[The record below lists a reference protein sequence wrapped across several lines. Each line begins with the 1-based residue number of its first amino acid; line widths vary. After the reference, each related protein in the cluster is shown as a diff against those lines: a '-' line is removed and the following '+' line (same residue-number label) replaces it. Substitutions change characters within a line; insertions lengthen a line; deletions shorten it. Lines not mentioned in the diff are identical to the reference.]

1 MAKIG
6 ELYYDITAKDS
17 GLAKVLGNI
26 KKELK
31 DADNAVVSF
40 TKGADS
46 ALISAA
52 FEKTGRTVEQMKNQ
66 LTALRS
72 VWSKMATDDV
82 AGQQRISD
90 RYREISDELERL
102 GVIMP
107 KLIRTEMTFE
117 KAMAMQSK
125 TIGEMIAKQKAL
137 KEARLQA
144 DVSGK
149 GGRYQ
154 VEQMNKEYERLNNT
168 LKEYGVKEQR
178 VNETL
183 LGKSRILSQV
193 RNELGMYLSVYAAQ
207 RFLSEMI
214 KIRGEYELQQTAL
227 GAILGSAS
235 DANKLFLQV
244 QELGLKSPFSTLD
257 LISYTKQLSAF
268 KVATEEL
275 FDTTKALADISA
287 GVGVDMS
294 RLVLAFGQVR
304 AASVLRG
311 TEVRQFT
318 EAGIPLVDELAKKFE
333 ELNGKAITTGEV
345 FDKISARQVPFEM
358 VRDILF
364 DMTKAGGMFYNMQE
378 IQAETLK
385 GKIENLRDAYEKSL
399 NTIGEGNSGVL
410 VGAADAARFLVSN
423 LDELVK
429 AIKVLVAVY
438 GIYRTAQI
446 LDTVTTLGLAGA
458 KVKLVA
464 ITNALTIAQRA
475 LNAAVSMN
483 PYIAL
488 VAVLLA
494 VGSAYLI
501 LRDNS
506 TEAEKAQKRYTDR
519 VNEAKE
525 AISEQKKQIDELVNV
540 IKDETKSYKER
551 ATALNELKTLYP
563 EAFKNVSLMTLSI
576 EDLVKMQRA
585 LNDEL
590 DKELPK
596 RLAITRE
603 ALAEKR
609 TILENALSSSEQRN
623 SQLSILMYKN
633 KLKKVNS
640 DIAEMDRVSNKEEKD
655 ALQSIYEQGQE
666 WEKMPSYIKT
676 VNKTITEL
684 GLSMKRVSPDVSLDA
699 WMSEMKDNYSA
710 AKKTIEEL
718 GGTVA
723 DVSGGIVE
731 DAKNT
736 VRELDALSKATGFS
750 FDSSKKGGTK
760 KQATTYEDK
769 MYRKEIKLEQEL
781 LQSQI
786 LLEKQKVESMEEG
799 KAKRLAVIDLEYKEE
814 LVRINK
820 QRDDVLIAYNERNKL
835 KGANRITKSNMGMV
849 MPDEF
854 GTYTASSDAAQRA
867 RRVKVT
873 KEEQDSAME
882 LKKIM
887 TDVTAYQKTETDA
900 QIADIGVKYD
910 EIYKKAKLAGASE
923 MELLQI
929 TASKANEQSSA
940 KVQGLITG
948 LDREQEIALQEND
961 LLWDGIG
968 MQEVAER
975 EKLRILIKYSEERLK
990 LLQTLGDEESKQQ
1003 AKVLADSISGMK
1015 KDLGKKTITGSLN
1028 ESLTK
1033 GLNKAFEKTGK
1044 SADEANEKTSKLL
1057 TGVQKGGAI
1066 ASEGIGLL
1074 QSAFGGISE
1083 EADMAMEAVGA
1094 IAEGFATGGLAGGI
1108 MAAAQQALSITAK
1121 LITAKKEVD
1130 KSMIEG
1136 YKAYIEVLNELIDE
1150 QIESLELLG
1159 LKDFAKGINDT
1170 YDDIASQIRATM
1182 VLFRETANSGQ
1193 SMFSHSIGYKANK
1206 ETVKF
1211 TNQLREMGI
1220 YQTDISKMTAS
1231 QLVSLKQIPL
1241 LYAKLPKEL
1250 TEYIDKLD
1258 EAVDKQKELDEQIR
1272 DMILGFDYSDI
1283 TTAIVDSLTD
1293 PSIDNALGDLGAK
1306 IDEFIADTVKNILIK
1321 TYLTDQLEKAVDAF
1335 WNKIAK
1341 KDSDGNIVDFEVTPE
1356 DAKDFKDDVLNA
1368 SNNFKEGWEIVSDQM
1383 KDVGIDMNNAGLAGD
1398 TERQGLSKGIA
1409 TASQES
1415 IDALTGGVYAVMDA
1429 VNVTRN
1435 NSIITV
1441 NSLGN
1446 INEELKTQT
1455 VIMRELATLTVKIQ
1469 SNTEFN
1475 KHLQY
1480 ISANIADIN
1489 TKGLKLKE

>member
-102 GVIMP
+102 GVVMP

-137 KEARLQA
+137 KEVRLQA
-144 DVSGK
+144 DVSSM
-149 GGRYQ
+149 GGRFQ
-154 VEQMNKEYERLNNT
+154 VEQINKEYGRLNNT

-378 IQAETLK
+378 VQAETLK
-385 GKIENLRDAYEKSL
+385 GKVENLRDAYEKVL
-399 NTIGEGNSGVL
+399 NTIGKTGGVL
-410 VGAADAARFLVSN
+410 GAGVDITRALITN
-423 LDELVK
+423 LDK
-429 AIKVLVAVY
+429 FAKVLGIAVTAY
-438 GIYRTAQI
+438 GIY
-446 LDTVTTLGLAGA
+446 
-458 KVKLVA
+458 
-464 ITNALTIAQRA
+464 
-475 LNAAVSMN
+475 NAAL
-483 PYIAL
+483 L
-488 VAVLLA
+488 V
-494 VGSAYLI
+494 
-501 LRDNS
+501 DNVTS
-506 TEAEKAQKRYTDR
+506 LTSIGIR
-519 VNEAKE
+519 
-525 AISEQKKQIDELVNV
+525 KKQIAINALLTKSVESLNLAMFANPWVFATAAILTLVGSFLLLKNSLTETEAAALRFNDRMNK
-540 IKDETKSYKER
+540 IKDGVDDQRRAADKLINTVRDETSSYKEKAVALQELKR
-551 ATALNELKTLYP
+551 LYPDIFKNINLHALSTAELTKVQRKLNEELQKEIEIIGAGDL
-563 EAFKNVSLMTLSI
+563 EKLRSQKQQLELRMREINDAQTLSFLTNQLRKVNADI
-576 EDLVKMQRA
+576 NYLVQQRA
-585 LNDEL
+585 D
-590 DKELPK
+590 
-596 RLAITRE
+596 
-603 ALAEKR
+603 
-609 TILENALSSSEQRN
+609 
-623 SQLSILMYKN
+623 
-633 KLKKVNS
+633 
-640 DIAEMDRVSNKEEKD
+640 KEEKD
-655 ALQSIYEQGQE
+655 LLQTIYEQGQE

-736 VRELDALSKATGFS
+736 VRELDTLSKATGFS

-786 LLEKQKVESMEEG
+786 LLEKQKVETLEDG
-799 KAKRLAVIDLEYKEE
+799 KEKRLAIIELEYKEE
-814 LVRINK
+814 LAKINK

-887 TDVTAYQKTETDA
+887 TDVTAYQKKETDA

-940 KVQGLITG
+940 KVQGFITG

-1003 AKVLADSISGMK
+1003 AKVLAGSISGMK

-1033 GLNKAFEKTGK
+1033 GLNKAFENTGK
-1044 SADEANEKTSKLL
+1044 SADEAKEKTSKLL
-1057 TGVQKGGAI
+1057 TGIQQGGSYAADGIAI
-1066 ASEGIGLL
+1066 L
-1074 QSAFGGISE
+1074 QSAFGGMSE

-1130 KSMIEG
+1130 QSMIEG

-1150 QIESLELLG
+1150 QIELLDSLG
-1159 LKDFAKGINDT
+1159 MKDFAKGINDA

-1193 SMFSHSIGYKANK
+1193 GTFSRSIGYKANK
-1206 ETVKF
+1206 ETKKF
-1211 TNQLREMGI
+1211 ANQLREIGI

-1250 TEYIDKLD
+1250 TEYIDNLD

-1321 TYLTDQLEKAVDAF
+1321 TFLTEQLEKAVDAF
-1335 WNKIAK
+1335 WHKIAK
-1341 KDSDGNIVDFEVTPE
+1341 KNFAGNIVDFEVTPE

-1368 SNNFKEGWEIVSDQM
+1368 SNNFKEGWGIVSDQM
-1383 KDVGIDMNNAGLAGD
+1383 KDVGIDMNNAGIAGD

-1455 VIMRELATLTVKIQ
+1455 VIIRELANLTVKIQ